1 MEDHI
6 LIRYGELSLKKTN
19 RRQFVQKVTN
29 SIKRAL
35 KDFEAL
41 EYESRGMRFYI
52 HLHNTP
58 STDVIKVLQRIP
70 GLYSFSVVERANS
83 NIDDICVSAKSLVEN
98 ELKEGKKTFKVETN
112 RADKNFLMTSLEIS
126 KEVARYLFKNIPNL
140 QADVH
145 NPDFTLDLDVRVE
158 GAFLF
163 TKTYMGMG
171 GLPAGSLGRATLM
184 ISGGIDSVVAGYLTI
199 KKGVSIDAIHYASP
213 PYTSDMALQ
222 KVIDLLEIIAP
233 YTEYQS
239 INLYVVPFTKLQSAI
254 YEHVREDYGITIM
267 RRMMYRIGERI
278 TNERGNLAI
287 VNGENIGQVASQTLE
302 SMNTI
307 NSVVKIPVIRPLATF
322 DKSEITDIAV
332 KIGTY
337 ETSIKPY
344 EDCCTVFVPKHPQI
358 KPMIKIA
365 EREEQK
371 FDYESLIDEACTNV
385 ERIVIK
391 ANRHYDYI
399 NKKLSVDEK
408 LAELIWHYL
417 PNKKC
422 LNLQI

>member
-58 STDVIKVLQRIP
+58 STDVIKALQRIP

-83 NIDDICVSAKSLVEN
+83 NIDDICASAKSLVEN

-112 RADKNFLMTSLEIS
+112 RADKNFPMTSLEIS

-254 YEHVREDYGITIM
+254 YEHIREDYGITIM

-399 NKKLSVDEK
+399 NKKLSLDEK
-408 LAELIWHYL
+408 LAELI
-417 PNKKC
+417 
-422 LNLQI
+422 

>member
-1 MEDHI
+1 
-6 LIRYGELSLKKTN
+6 
-19 RRQFVQKVTN
+19 
-29 SIKRAL
+29 
-35 KDFEAL
+35 
-41 EYESRGMRFYI
+41 MRFYI
-52 HLHNTP
+52 HLNNTP
-58 STDVIKVLQRIP
+58 SANVIDILQKIP
-70 GLYSFSVVERANS
+70 GLYSFSVVNKANP
-83 NIDDICVSAKSLVEN
+83 NMDEICLLAKKVVEE
-98 ELKEGKKTFKVETN
+98 ELKDGPKTFKVETN
-112 RADKNFLMTSLEIS
+112 RADKTFPLTSQEIS
-126 KEVARYLFKNIPNL
+126 QEVARFLFRNIPNL
-140 QADVH
+140 KADVH
-145 NPDFTLDLDVRVE
+145 HPDFTLNLDVRPE

-163 TKTYMGMG
+163 TKTYMGLG
-171 GLPAGSLGRATLM
+171 GLPASSLGRATLM

-399 NKKLSVDEK
+399 NKM
-408 LAELIWHYL
+408 
-417 PNKKC
+417 
-422 LNLQI
+422 

>member
-58 STDVIKVLQRIP
+58 STDVIKALQRIP

-83 NIDDICVSAKSLVEN
+83 NIDDICASAKSLVEN

-112 RADKNFLMTSLEIS
+112 RADKNFPMTSLEIS

-254 YEHVREDYGITIM
+254 YEHIREDYGITII

-371 FDYESLIDEACTNV
+371 FDYEALIDEACTNV

-408 LAELIWHYL
+408 LAELI
-417 PNKKC
+417 
-422 LNLQI
+422 

>member
-58 STDVIKVLQRIP
+58 STDVIKALQRIP

-83 NIDDICVSAKSLVEN
+83 NIDDICASAKSLVEN

-112 RADKNFLMTSLEIS
+112 RADKNFPMTSLEIS

-254 YEHVREDYGITIM
+254 YEHIREDYGITIM

-408 LAELIWHYL
+408 LVELI
-417 PNKKC
+417 
-422 LNLQI
+422 

>member
-35 KDFEAL
+35 KDFSAL

-58 STDVIKVLQRIP
+58 SIEVIKVLQKIP
-70 GLYSFSVVERANS
+70 GLYSFSIVERANP
-83 NIDDICVSAKSLVEN
+83 NIDDICLASKALVEK
-98 ELKEGKKTFKVETN
+98 ELQNGKKTFKVETN
-112 RADKNFLMTSLEIS
+112 RADKNFPMTSLEIS

-140 QADVH
+140 EADVH
-145 NPDFTLDLDVRVE
+145 HPDFTLDLDVRVE

-184 ISGGIDSVVAGYLTI
+184 ISGGIDSVVAGYMAI
-199 KKGVSIDAIHYASP
+199 KKGVSIDAVHYASP

-233 YTEYQS
+233 YTEYQT

-267 RRMMYRIGERI
+267 RRMMYRLGEKL
-278 TNERGNLAI
+278 TLDRGNQAI

-307 NSVVKIPVIRPLATF
+307 NSVVRIPVIRPLATF
-322 DKSEITDIAV
+322 DKAEITDIAL

-358 KPMIKIA
+358 KPLMKIA

-371 FDYESLIDEACTNV
+371 FDYESLIEEAYANI

-408 LAELIWHYL
+408 LAELI
-417 PNKKC
+417 
-422 LNLQI
+422 

>member
-35 KDFEAL
+35 KDFEEL

-58 STDVIKVLQRIP
+58 STDVIKALQRIP

-83 NIDDICVSAKSLVEN
+83 NIDDICASAKSLVEN

-112 RADKNFLMTSLEIS
+112 RADKNFPMTSLEIS

-254 YEHVREDYGITIM
+254 YEHIREDYGITIM

-399 NKKLSVDEK
+399 NKKLSLDEK
-408 LAELIWHYL
+408 LAELI
-417 PNKKC
+417 
-422 LNLQI
+422 